1 MPRSASK
8 EGGVVRAS
16 EQAELEGIVFKST
29 LLLPILRAWREI
41 ALPDCWLVAG
51 AVAQTVWNHAFG
63 LPLTHG
69 ISDVDIV
76 YFDADDLSEES
87 EANQAARVR
96 DMFSDLPAW
105 IDVKYEA
112 RVHCW
117 YEAKFGYTW
126 RSTNP
131 ELTKR
136 YFRERPGDER
146 THIHVRRSGSW
157 HEQWALL
164 FRDYMRGHVD
174 EHAPYVALKA
184 VLAERHGAD
193 RTAYTNGKDDFFW
206 DVIRRADRW
215 AAATGW
221 EPQATD
227 A

>member
-69 ISDVDIV
+69 INDVDIV

-87 EANQAARVR
+87 EANHTARVR

-105 IDVKYEA
+105 IDVKNEA

-117 YEAKFGYTW
+117 YEAKFGYPISPYA
-126 RSTNP
+126 STLDAITSFP
-131 ELTKR
+131 TTATAVGL
-136 YFRERPGDER
+136 RPHNDALEFCAPFGLSDLLNGV
-146 THIHVRRSGSW
+146 VRPNKKQITQPIY
-157 HEQWALL
+157 EQKVNRWTAVWP
-164 FRDYMRGHVD
+164 G
-174 EHAPYVALKA
+174 LK
-184 VLAERHGAD
+184 VV
-193 RTAYTNGKDDFFW
+193 NWDD
-206 DVIRRADRW
+206 
-215 AAATGW
+215 
-221 EPQATD
+221 
-227 A
+227 